1 MKMDNNQKKYIR
13 NLLLTTA
20 FGGLIGFINYLF
32 NIFIAR
38 YTNESI
44 FALYSTAIGLI
55 YLIQIPFISIQNI
68 LTKGI
73 GETKDGDISK
83 LKYRSIVSF
92 SLLGF
97 FLSLIFFL
105 LIPAITTQEQIS
117 NELIL
122 PLSFT
127 LILTFISPIS
137 RGIILGKEKIVLFN
151 VIWFLETVL
160 RFLIGLVGIKMGGNI
175 DILIL
180 ASAIPSFLS
189 FLITIPFLKSK
200 KSDVK
205 SIKIDYKGIVLMTI
219 SFLLLSAPYTLDL
232 ILTPQSLKAEY
243 GALSLIG
250 KIVYFSCTTLAVVLF
265 ARLSNQK
272 THKEKMKTLT
282 LTVLATLVI
291 GLVMS
296 LFIHIFQDFI
306 LDFAYGG
313 KYLDISKYF
322 LTYGIA
328 MSAYAVV
335 YMFANFFFSK
345 DSYWYILV
353 LLFITVLQVLLF
365 NNDISDVN
373 SIVNIQIVVYS
384 TLFILTLFY
393 FIYNFIFKQ
402 NERENQK
409 SC

>member
-1 MKMDNNQKKYIR
+1 MKIDKQQKRYIR

-20 FGGLIGFINYLF
+20 FGGLIGFVNYLF

-44 FALYSTAIGLI
+44 FALYSTAIGLL

-73 GETKDGDISK
+73 GETKDGDIFK

-92 SLLGF
+92 SLIGFILSLLFF
-97 FLSLIFFL
+97 FL
-105 LIPAITTQEQIS
+105 IPLVTTQEQIS
-117 NELIL
+117 TELIL

-127 LILTFISPIS
+127 LLLTFISPIS
-137 RGIILGKEKIVLFN
+137 RGIILGQEKIVLFN

-160 RFLIGLVGIKMGGNI
+160 RFLIGIFGIRMGGNI

-189 FLITIPFLKSK
+189 FLIIIPFLKSESK
-200 KSDVK
+200 EIN
-205 SIKIDYKGIVLMTI
+205 SIKIDYKGIFLMTI

-232 ILTPQSLKAEY
+232 ILTPQNLKAEY

-250 KIVYFSCTTLAVVLF
+250 KIVYFSCTTVAVVLF
-265 ARLSNQK
+265 ARLSNQRSN
-272 THKEKMKTLT
+272 KEKMKTLS

-291 GLVMS
+291 GIVMS
-296 LFIHIFQDFI
+296 LVIYIFKDFI
-306 LDFAYGG
+306 LEFAYGG

-322 LTYGIA
+322 LTYGMV

-345 DSYWYILV
+345 DSYWYIV
-353 LLFITVLQVLLF
+353 ILLFVTILQVLLF
-365 NNDISDVN
+365 NNDIFDIN
-373 SIVNIQIVVYS
+373 SIVNIQIVVYT
-384 TLFILTLFY
+384 TLFVLTILY
-393 FIYNFIFKQ
+393 FIFKFLLNK
-402 NERENQK
+402 NERED
-409 SC
+409 